1 MNLAAQFIVGEH
13 DFSSFCRKATIHVKG
28 EEKEASL
35 VREVLSVSVESKEDF
50 IEIWIT
56 ATSFCHQMV
65 RSIAGTLVEI
75 GKGRLQKSE
84 MPSIILKKNRNYAG
98 PVAPPHGLTLM
109 EVKY

>member
-1 MNLAAQFIVGEH
+1 MDLAAQFIVGEH
-13 DFSSFCRKATIHVKG
+13 DFSSFCRKATIRVKG

-35 VREVLSVSVESKEDF
+35 VREVLSVSVETEGDF
-50 IEIWIT
+50 VEIWVT

-65 RSIAGTLVEI
+65 RSIVGTLVEI

-84 MPSIILKKNRNYAG
+84 ISSIILKKDRNSAG
-98 PVAPPHGLTLM
+98 PVAPPNGLTLM